1 MSATWRRSS
10 FCSLG
15 DCVEVAHVD
24 DDVLV
29 RDGKTPEQVP
39 LRFTAAEWVAF
50 IAGVKAGE
58 FG

>member
-1 MSATWRRSS
+1 MSTFHRSS

-15 DCVEVAHVD
+15 DCVEVAHAAD
-24 DDVLV
+24 GVLV
-29 RDGKTPEQVP
+29 RDSKNPAQHLT
-39 LRFTAAEWVAF
+39 FDADEWRAF